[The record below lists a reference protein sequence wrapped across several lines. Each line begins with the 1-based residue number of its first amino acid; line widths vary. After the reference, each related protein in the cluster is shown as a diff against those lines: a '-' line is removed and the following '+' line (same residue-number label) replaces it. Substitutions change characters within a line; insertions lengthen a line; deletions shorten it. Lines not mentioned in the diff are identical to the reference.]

1 MERYFHAEILEQK
14 RQKELQERNLN
25 AKRRLQEI
33 ASGNQTQWSGNLV
46 YDLKGVNEAA
56 KAILDPKL
64 THDEYEELL
73 THHDIIPNEVL
84 KSTHYKLISVID
96 DHYKRLFNKYIEL
109 LLLKKEEGMLRSKR
123 KIETPVITFHEEI
136 KSLTEE
142 LIRLLKPRQQQ
153 L

>member
-1 MERYFHAEILEQK
+1 MIFVHESLAKKK
-14 RQKELQERNLN
+14 REEELKKKNNN
-25 AKRRLQEI
+25 AKLRIQEI
-33 ASGNQTQWSGNLV
+33 ASGSKTQWSGNLV
-46 YDLKGVNEAA
+46 YDLKGVNEAV

-123 KIETPVITFHEEI
+123 KIETPVVTFHEEI

-142 LIRLLKPRQQQ
+142 LIRLLKPRQQ
-153 L
+153 